1 MEKLYTSPAEILK
14 TVEVQSIEQ
23 ECLDNVFSWL
33 INRDKNKE
41 EANKDFITEIDLA
54 RCLQFLGLRPSKSEV
69 AQIIWEV
76 DDDLDGKVSKEEY

>member
-41 EANKDFITEIDLA
+41 EANKDFITNHQEIEKE
-54 RCLQFLGLRPSKSEV
+54 LQDVKENISKTSE
-69 AQIIWEV
+69 EEDN
-76 DDDLDGKVSKEEY
+76 DDEATDA

>member
-41 EANKDFITEIDLA
+41 EANKDFITDYLLLH
-54 RCLQFLGLRPSKSEV
+54 RV
-69 AQIIWEV
+69 
-76 DDDLDGKVSKEEY
+76 